1 MSSSFLWFCF
11 CFLSS
16 LKSGGGLVGVVALC
30 DGVGLVGGGSKTTRV
45 KGLGRGCVSTGGDE
59 KRDLLSSFAPCTLD
73 TQVHFHKHTKSMHI
87 MTNNVMLV
95 MVVSVSTRVEQVLS

>member
-1 MSSSFLWFCF
+1 M
-11 CFLSS
+11 
-16 LKSGGGLVGVVALC
+16 ALC

-73 TQVHFHKHTKSMHI
+73 TQGHLHKHAKTMHI
-87 MTNNVMLV
+87 MTNNVMSL
-95 MVVSVSTRVEQVLS
+95 MVVGVSTRVEQVLG